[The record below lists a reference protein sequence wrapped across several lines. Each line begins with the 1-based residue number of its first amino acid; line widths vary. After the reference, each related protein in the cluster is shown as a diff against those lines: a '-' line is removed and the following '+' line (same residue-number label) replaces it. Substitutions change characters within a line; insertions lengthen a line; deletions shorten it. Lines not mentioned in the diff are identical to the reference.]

1 MSRLRERE
9 LLMLRN
15 TRPFNVLGLPGI
27 SVPCGETSAGLPVA
41 LQIAGPAGKDAQVL
55 AFARGF
61 EEKADSSH
69 ALSRRAPSRG
79 SE

>member
-1 MSRLRERE
+1 MPHLRERE

-15 TRPFNVLGLPGI
+15 TALFNRLGLPAI

-55 AFARGF
+55 GFARAF
-61 EEKADSSH
+61 E
-69 ALSRRAPSRG
+69 RAR
-79 SE
+79 